1 MRIFRA
7 LSYDFAK
14 HSDIQ
19 NVKGVEG
26 IIESVKRNPKKFDIM
41 KDACLIL
48 QNFLS
53 NEERRQETIDLVT
66 SLNVI
71 PVVIDGMYYSHK
83 DMGFLVA
90 ACGLLAN
97 LAMDEDAKTVI
108 SDYALSTKTLLA
120 VLECTGIDADVAIS
134 TLTVLRIL
142 LTKNQEYK
150 RKIAEGGGIKTVTD
164 FLTAPQ
170 EVIVAESGLELLA
183 EIVNN
188 NADNAE
194 QLKAC
199 GGIKFVTSLMKG
211 KPRSSAL
218 QAVGCRILCSFATC
232 AHPSKGVSAHP
243 IQVEEAEEALKLV
256 LSMMKSH
263 TNSNSV
269 QLDGSQALVHL
280 CSVFPTL
287 TASLDSSILC
297 QFVVGLFSH

>member
-1 MRIFRA
+1 M
-7 LSYDFAK
+7 
-14 HSDIQ
+14 
-19 NVKGVEG
+19 
-26 IIESVKRNPKKFDIM
+26 KRNPKKFDIM
-41 KDACLIL
+41 KDACLTL

-83 DMGFLVA
+83 DMGVA

-108 SDYALSTKTLLA
+108 CDYALSTKTLLA

-134 TLTVLRIL
+134 TLTVLRLL

-150 RKIAEGGGIKTVTD
+150 RKIAEGGGIKTITD

-170 EVIVAESGLELLA
+170 EVIVAESAESVLA
-183 EIVNN
+183 EMVNN

-218 QAVGCRILCSFATC
+218 QAVGCRILCSLATS

-287 TASLDSSILC
+287 TASLDPSILC
-297 QFVVGLFSH
+297 ESTCCFSLKSSH

>member
-1 MRIFRA
+1 M
-7 LSYDFAK
+7 
-14 HSDIQ
+14 
-19 NVKGVEG
+19 
-26 IIESVKRNPKKFDIM
+26 
-41 KDACLIL
+41 
-48 QNFLS
+48 
-53 NEERRQETIDLVT
+53 
-66 SLNVI
+66 
-71 PVVIDGMYYSHK
+71 
-83 DMGFLVA
+83 
-90 ACGLLAN
+90 
-97 LAMDEDAKTVI
+97 
-108 SDYALSTKTLLA
+108 
-120 VLECTGIDADVAIS
+120 AIS
-134 TLTVLRIL
+134 TLTVLRLL

-150 RKIAEGGGIKTVTD
+150 RKIAEGGGIKTITD

-170 EVIVAESGLELLA
+170 EVIVAESGLALLA
-183 EIVNN
+183 EMVND

-218 QAVGCRILCSFATC
+218 QAVGCRILCSFATS

-263 TNSNSV
+263 MNSNSV

-287 TASLDSSILC
+287 TASLDPSILC
-297 QFVVGLFSH
+297 ESTYCFSLKSSH